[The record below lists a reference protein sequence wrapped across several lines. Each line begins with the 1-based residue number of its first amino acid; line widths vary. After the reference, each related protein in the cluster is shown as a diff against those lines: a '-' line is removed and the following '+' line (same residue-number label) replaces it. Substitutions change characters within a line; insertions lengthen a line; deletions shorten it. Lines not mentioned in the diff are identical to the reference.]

1 MAFADGLVGQF
12 FGVDHGEVA
21 DAPVLEFLAHF
32 TSQVTHG
39 GFIDVC
45 DLQHLRA
52 QTVAGAH
59 GGDFRN
65 LQIPAHF
72 GDRNLRRHV
81 VNGVDDVVSVKIFDK
96 FFIAGAEVNGIG
108 LRVAIRV
115 HAVGSLHHDFRL
127 ISSDGGAV
135 GHQLAIQV
143 CDVHFIFVD
152 ENEMAHAGSGQ
163 RFGCIGAHAADAKD
177 SHGLGGQEINAAL
190 SDDAGSACVNRIHHM
205 PPGMISIQYPSGSE
219 MK

>member
-1 MAFADGLVGQF
+1 MAFANGLVGQF

-21 DAPVLEFLAHF
+21 DAPILELLAHF
-32 TSQVTHG
+32 TSQVAHG

-45 DLQHLRA
+45 NLQHLRA
-52 QTVAGAH
+52 QAVAGAH
-59 GGDFRN
+59 GGDFRDF
-65 LQIPAHF
+65 QIPAHF
-72 GDRNLRRHV
+72 GDGNLRRHV
-81 VNGVDDVVSVKIFDK
+81 VDGVDDVVSVEIFDK
-96 FFIAGAEVNGIG
+96 FFIAGAEVNGIS
-108 LRVAIRV
+108 LRIASRI

-135 GHQLAIQV
+135 SHQLAIQV
-143 CDVHFIFVD
+143 CDVHFILVD

-163 RFGCIGAHAADAKD
+163 RFGRIGAHAADAKD
-177 SHGLGGQEINAAL
+177 GHGLGGQEINAAF
-190 SDDAGSACVNRIHHM
+190 SNDAGGTSVNGIHHM